1 MTGGRSL
8 RIGRGPLRATVAT
21 TGATLVHAESGGH
34 PVLSGPG
41 RVAPE
46 LGHHGAVLAP
56 WPNRTGR
63 GRYEFDGVRH
73 QLPVDDAAYG
83 HAIHGFA
90 YAREWRVD
98 RHTPD
103 EVSLSLELRD
113 EPGYPFH
120 IGLSVGYRA
129 TPDTLRCE
137 ARWSNLGR
145 GDAPF
150 GIGFHPY
157 LLPGP
162 SALDRWLLEV
172 PADTVLDVDP
182 ATALPT
188 RLLQASGTE
197 FDFRTARPVGT
208 AAFSRAFGALRRTD
222 GHATVRVTDPE
233 RFTLQMEVSAAF
245 GWVQVFTGDL
255 PDPRH
260 RRRGLAV
267 EPQTC
272 PPNALATGQDLL
284 RLRPGRAGT
293 AWWRLRVS
301 QPYVYP
307 S

>member
-8 RIGRGPLRATVAT
+8 QIGRVPLHATVDT

-41 RVAPE
+41 RVAPD

-63 GRYEFDGVRH
+63 GRYEFGGAAH
-73 QLPVDDAAYG
+73 QLPINDAAYG

-90 YAREWRVD
+90 YDRPWTVD

-103 EVSLSLELRD
+103 EVSLRLELRD

-120 IGLSVGYRA
+120 VGLAVSYRV
-129 TPDTLRCE
+129 TSSTLRCQ
-137 ARWSNLGR
+137 ARWRNLGS

-150 GIGFHPY
+150 GLGFHPY

-162 SALDRWLLEV
+162 SVLDDWILEV
-172 PADTVLDVDP
+172 PAHTVLDVDP

-188 RLLQASGTE
+188 RLLRTGGTE
-197 FDFRTARPVGT
+197 FDYRSPRPIGT
-208 AAFSRAFGALRRTD
+208 ASFSRAFGALRRTA
-222 GHATVRVTDPE
+222 GRATVRVTDPA
-233 RFTLQMEVSAAF
+233 RFTLLVEFSAAF

-272 PPNALATGQDLL
+272 PPNALATGHDLL
-284 RLRPGRAGT
+284 RLRPGQAG
-293 AWWRLRVS
+293 AGWWELRVT
-301 QPYVYP
+301 
-307 S
+307 